1 MARGFATMW
10 YRVFGTSPAEPAP
23 TGLLGHLHQLGTAVG
38 ANFSGD
44 EDGWFRADL
53 VAEPAGDTVL
63 LERYLVSEEG
73 IRAELNNWA
82 AWVEATGDGLVQE
95 RLMRHLIGTQQLF
108 TVRPPDAAADAEPV
122 GRLCL
127 DVCRF
132 LVWETEGVYQV
143 DDQGFFEPDGRPLLK
158 E

>member
-1 MARGFATMW
+1 MW
-10 YRVFGTSPAEPAP
+10 YRVFGTSPTEPAP
-23 TGLLGHLHQLGTAVG
+23 AGLLGHLHQLGVAVG

-44 EDGWFRADL
+44 QDGWFRADL
-53 VAEPAGDTVL
+53 VLEPAGDTVL

-73 IRAELNNWA
+73 IRGELNNWA

-95 RLMRHLIGTQQLF
+95 RLMRHLIGTKQLF
-108 TVRPPDAAADAEPV
+108 TVRPPDVVAGAERV
-122 GRLCL
+122 GNLCL

-132 LVWETEGVYQV
+132 LARETEGIYQV